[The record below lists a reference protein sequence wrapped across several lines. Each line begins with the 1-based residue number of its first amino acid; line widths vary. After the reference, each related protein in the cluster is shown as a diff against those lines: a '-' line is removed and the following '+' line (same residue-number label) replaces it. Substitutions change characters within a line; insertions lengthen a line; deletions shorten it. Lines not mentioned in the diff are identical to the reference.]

1 VIEDV
6 PTLMPPT
13 PDEREADHI
22 AASKFGQTAVE
33 ASWVPRHV
41 RGMGEALC
49 RAPLAVL
56 DGRGGRSGHQ
66 LPCRPSPL
74 VATMHPVGVAGF
86 DLRGAAG
93 AVIGGDG
100 PQGPKACVDRCSAN
114 SSASS
119 RGA

>member
-13 PDEREADHI
+13 PDEREAHHI

-56 DGRGGRSGHQ
+56 DARGGRSGHQ
-66 LPCRPSPL
+66 PVPSVSAAAAQRPE
-74 VATMHPVGVAGF
+74 
-86 DLRGAAG
+86 DRGADSLLRPG
-93 AVIGGDG
+93 CRDG
-100 PQGPKACVDRCSAN
+100 RKDGMTFF
-114 SSASS
+114 
-119 RGA
+119 G